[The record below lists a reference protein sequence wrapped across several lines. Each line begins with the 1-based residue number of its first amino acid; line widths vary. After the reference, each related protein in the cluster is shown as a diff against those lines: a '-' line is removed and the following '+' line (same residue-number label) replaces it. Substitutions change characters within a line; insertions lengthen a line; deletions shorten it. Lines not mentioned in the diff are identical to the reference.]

1 MTLYTLY
8 DLCLE
13 VSQEVSD
20 PAAILDQLLLDLS
33 CVHTQAAVR
42 DPDLRLSVYR
52 HTTRRCL
59 PPMAREIFR
68 AEGFCGLEHGD
79 DFYLTDG
86 ASLLHL
92 RLRHGQG
99 EAHLVPTFWRKPLPL
114 QRTFW
119 AFGLLKLLR
128 PRGFYSLHAAGLVTP
143 AGRGVLIVGRSG
155 SGKSTLTVGLVR
167 QGWSYLAD
175 DAVLLRL
182 QPAGVAALALRQHCY
197 VDTSALATY
206 TDLPWGEEVPDRL
219 GRYRRHL
226 RLAEAY
232 PDRLISHCLPQVLL
246 FAGIVPAAE
255 SAIRRLDRP
264 SALKHLLAQSGPQLF
279 DHGSMAQ
286 HLEVLKRLV
295 QQTTTYELRAGGDLY
310 RQPGWLAHLL
320 DEAEKEILHVS

>member
-20 PAAILDQLLLDLS
+20 TEVVLDQLLLDLS
-33 CVHTQAAVR
+33 CVRTRVAVR
-42 DPDLRLSVYR
+42 EPDLRLSV
-52 HTTRRCL
+52 HPHANRCWL

-68 AEGFCGLEHGD
+68 AEGFCGLEHGN

-92 RLRHGQG
+92 QAGHGRG
-99 EAHLVPTFWRKPLPL
+99 EAYLAPTFWQKPLPL

-143 AGRGVLIVGRSG
+143 AGRGVLIVGSSG

-167 QGWSYLAD
+167 QGWYYLAD

-182 QPAGVAALALRQHCY
+182 HPAGVAALTLRQHCY
-197 VDTSALATY
+197 VDTSALAIY
-206 TDLPWGEEVPDRL
+206 TDLPWGEEVPDRA
-219 GRYRRHL
+219 GRYRRQL
-226 RLAEAY
+226 RLADAY
-232 PDRLISHCLPQVLL
+232 PDRPVSQCLPQVLL
-246 FAGIVPAAE
+246 FACIVPAAE
-255 SAIRRLDRP
+255 STVRRLDRP

-279 DHGSMAQ
+279 DHSSMAQ
-286 HLEVLKRLV
+286 HLEVLQRLV
-295 QQTTTYELRAGGDLY
+295 QQTTTYELLAGGDLH
-310 RQPGWLAHLL
+310 RQPGLLAHLL
-320 DEAEKEILHVS
+320 DEAEKKT

>member
-1 MTLYTLY
+1 MTVYTLY
-8 DLCLE
+8 DLSLE

-20 PAAILDQLLLDLS
+20 TEAVLDHLLLDLS
-33 CVHTQAAVR
+33 CVRTQVATR
-42 DPDLRLSVYR
+42 EPDLRLSVYR
-52 HTTRRCL
+52 HTSKCWL
-59 PPMAREIFR
+59 PPLAREIFR

-92 RLRHGQG
+92 QARRGQG
-99 EAHLVPTFWRKPLPL
+99 EAHLVPAFWQKPLTL

-143 AGRGVLIVGRSG
+143 AGRGVLIVGSSG

-167 QGWSYLAD
+167 QGWYYLTD

-182 QPAGVAALALRQHCY
+182 HPAGVAALALRQHCY

-219 GRYRRHL
+219 GRYRRQL
-226 RLAEAY
+226 RLADAY
-232 PDRLISHCLPQVLL
+232 PDRLISQCLPQVLL
-246 FAGIVPAAE
+246 FACIVPATE
-255 SAIRRLDRP
+255 STVRHLDRP
-264 SALKHLLAQSGPQLF
+264 SALKQLLAQSGPQLF
-279 DHGSMAQ
+279 DHRSMAQ
-286 HLEVLKRLV
+286 HLEVLKCLV
-295 QQTTTYELRAGGDLY
+295 QQTTTYELLAGGDLHQ
-310 RQPGWLAHLL
+310 QPGLLAHLL
-320 DEAEKEILHVS
+320 DEAERRH

>member
-20 PAAILDQLLLDLS
+20 TEAVLDQLLLDLS
-33 CVHTQAAVR
+33 CVRLRSAAR
-42 DPDLRLSVYR
+42 EPDLRLSVYR
-52 HTTRRCL
+52 HTTRRWL
-59 PPMAREIFR
+59 PPMARETFR

-92 RLRHGQG
+92 QARQGQG
-99 EAHLVPTFWRKPLPL
+99 EAHLAPAFWHKSLHL

-119 AFGLLKLLR
+119 VFSLLRLLR

-143 AGRGVLIVGRSG
+143 AGRGVLIVGSSG

-167 QGWSYLAD
+167 QGWYFLTD

-182 QPAGVAALALRQHCY
+182 HPAGVAALALRKHCY

-206 TDLPWGEEVPDRL
+206 TDFPVGEEAPDRS
-219 GRYRRHL
+219 GRYRRQL
-226 RLAEAY
+226 RLADAY
-232 PDRLISHCLPQVLL
+232 PDRLISYCLPQVLL
-246 FAGIVPAAE
+246 FACIVPAAE
-255 SAIRRLDRP
+255 STMRRLDRL
-264 SALKHLLAQSGPQLF
+264 SALKLLLAQSGPQLF
-279 DHGSMAQ
+279 DHSSMAQ

-295 QQTTTYELRAGGDLY
+295 QQTTTYELRVGGDLY
-310 RQPGWLAHLL
+310 QQPGLLAHLL
-320 DEAEKEILHVS
+320 DEAEKET